1 MRQLN
6 LAIDNLN
13 PLQDPDPDQKR
24 EKQSVQSTI
33 TPEGRTPAKSFIH
46 ANEQDATIPL
56 DEVVVKE
63 KLSPFA
69 KQNQEW
75 NLFYNKPE
83 NFNDLVNQRGGHM
96 LPEANVNFISAI
108 VRNNI
113 PGNEEEIKKGDIE
126 NISEDLY
133 KQIEEDIVNTFTP
146 FKRLQKG
153 IFQQAQ
159 DDYNK
164 DYEKEFKIKKDEWY
178 KSEAGQRLTDLEKT
192 YGPRLE
198 RLARGDENRN
208 AIVQEYENIGKNYE
222 NVLTPQSDEINKQ
235 LNEKY
240 NLNEYYKNHE
250 VYAKEV
256 ANITN
261 LIGESLHGYNKALN
275 RKERD
280 IGDGLNDYL
289 NMGFLIVKSN
299 TAKRKYLDA
308 NETYKDANLLGQE
321 LVGKNPNDVIRINKI
336 GGVDGNESFQFTTVN
351 PDETSRR
358 RVIPYADVT
367 VKDAEKYYLKV
378 QKEKFKEVL
387 SQVSEIKSQDR
398 EIGFYNEV
406 EINDFQDFITK
417 SPQAAAQQIPQ
428 IAAGVASFGTSIIIQ
443 ESGANY
449 YEQME
454 DYIKENPLL
463 IQEEIANMGVPDS
476 PAVRFL
482 AASRLGAGN
491 EAIANVVGLIN
502 GGIELIGYGMIG
514 GVLAKSGIKYSAK
527 FISNIYGKT
536 IEKIIA
542 GGGAIT
548 ATSFISGSQEY
559 LQAATSAQGRAFAS
573 STDKNLFQYT
583 SQEQMFKEF
592 KMGAAA
598 LLPISFTTMSAKQ
611 MHKSMQDMIQKN
623 SSLSV
628 QKLSN
633 QLIQNITDK
642 FNNAEITEEDYTS
655 SVNKVNEIRTINRRI
670 PSTIKGD
677 DRDIL
682 MGLIEEK
689 NALLQER
696 EITEDGLTQEVDL
709 EIQSIEDK
717 IKEIGEKNAVKKVD
731 KKEVSEKNIK
741 IAEENKEL
749 MAIIKDPNAEEKDI
763 NAAKNKLTKLNE
775 GLRFDIIN
783 RRYDPSKDTGLS
795 RSQVESEVNK
805 IFSEAIRTFT
815 PEKGEFGAY
824 ARGIIN
830 VRFPDVFGQVETQ
843 IDTSGKKAV
852 VSKEDITGMEFE
864 GESVSQPD
872 LDTKE
877 NLIKKRLFTKKIDF
891 DTTELEGEFKTDKDG
906 NQVPKTFADVFT
918 SAVTKTFGTKLP
930 SVINKKDF
938 VKEFSKSN
946 IAQLMPFVRD
956 ITKIDRK
963 NKVDK
968 FKPFI
973 IKHFKPILD
982 QLPESVINKKYDML
996 RKPILKESG
1005 KQKREETKEGKG
1017 EFEYLNIDRKDFVDY
1032 FTNKNP
1038 DVIATAAGNITF
1050 KNDKGVESKLR
1061 VTTKNGKPLISKRL
1075 GDQITIDGKN
1085 GELTKIEIGSATLS
1099 DRRTSLLNTVINEL
1113 SADAALEVIK
1123 DESIMD
1129 KFKQIQELEGKTV
1142 PKDFLDKIVDALD
1155 RGIKYLDDMQ
1165 NNSTLRVG
1173 FVLPELAIALLK
1185 NILKFLKVGIKAGQ
1199 DFNKALLDNA
1209 VNEAAKEPDSTLRN
1223 EGEIKAVET
1232 VISNNFKSEKDLTD
1246 SKINKATKEAGDAVF
1261 TERLV
1266 NGLQNTLFPYIGK
1279 RLSRIKNPELMEIEA
1294 RNLIGTLTRG
1304 ITWSAN
1310 YLKTDKN
1317 PKIKKL
1323 GKLSNNKV
1331 ILTELKN
1338 VLPKRYFGPKAI
1350 NLSASTKPQ
1359 FYYGKTLLQDI
1370 PFTEAKNVVE
1380 RGIKAF
1386 NEQEERSFKA
1396 KKQGMEFL
1404 INLRADVVEGVIDI
1418 NIAEDIIEV
1427 AKMNTKGILRRL
1439 ALPNILFD
1447 FKEGVKYMAEH
1458 NRPLQDLVTNYIMP
1472 YLKGE
1477 IDLEV
1482 LRKAVDDQR
1491 LNYVSEEFNAAIP
1504 KQFKEKGDPN
1514 RYNVPLEKFK
1524 GQFVEYN
1531 PIKIKEA
1538 KLKERIEVLTKNLVK
1553 GDLENLTEGQAIALG
1568 KKANRLKIILPYGAE
1583 DLLGLLYPVLRKGK
1597 LGDSDLLFFKEEL
1610 LDPLAKAFNK
1620 YDAAKLEGMV
1630 KLRAVK
1636 QELADIGLNLQEVA
1650 FDNISQDNAI
1660 RIHLWA
1666 NRGYK
1671 IPDGPTDV
1679 LTEKQIK
1686 KANQWVRQNI
1696 EALNIKDIIEGAY
1709 EGRMYPEPSNY
1720 WRGET
1725 LTTDLLKSYNV
1736 TIRKEYF
1743 ADFFARAQAM
1753 FGEIK
1758 NNQITGEVANN
1769 LTVKLG
1775 TNWADAFNNM
1785 LTRIATG
1792 RHRNM
1797 PTDKYSNAFTNWIN
1811 SAVSAIMFVNT
1822 RSVLLQTISNLNFIN
1837 GTDNNIFSV
1846 AAAYGNPK
1854 QFITDFHAILTSDFL
1869 VSRRSGLKIDVNL
1882 DELSNAAEGNDAN
1895 RAEALLAA
1903 ILKKGFIFTSFA
1915 DSFAIA
1921 FGGAPF
1927 YRNRTKTYEKQGLS
1941 LQEAESKA
1949 FEEMRELAEESQ
1961 QSSRQDKIS
1970 MQQASGVGKLIL
1982 AFQNYPMQATRIQ
1995 KRAVQDLIARRGSDI
2010 KNVRRILY
2018 YGALQN
2024 ALFHFLQSAA
2034 FYVFINQDELND
2046 EEEEK
2051 RLYNILNRMADTIL
2065 AGSGFA
2071 GVVLAA
2077 TKNVALELADEFSE
2091 GGNKDTREA
2100 LIRSTGFSPPI
2111 NSKLRKIDNA
2121 FKRFERKQE
2130 REKMLEL
2137 SFENPFLHSGTELV
2151 EAATNLPANRV
2162 LRKIG
2167 NVKLALDKET
2177 DFWRSLFLYMG
2188 YNKYDL
2194 FMYDFQLEGEDKTF
2208 KRKKKVKKKK
2218 VKKRK

>member
-1 MRQLN
+1 MRELN
-6 LAIDNLN
+6 LAIDDIN
-13 PLQDPDPDQKR
+13 PSEDPDPNKKR
-24 EKQSVQSTI
+24 EKESVQSTI
-33 TPEGRTPAKSFIH
+33 TPKGRTPAKTFIH
-46 ANEQDATIPL
+46 KSEQDATIPL

-75 NLFYNKPE
+75 SSFYSDE
-83 NFNDLVNQRGGHM
+83 ERFNDLVNQRGGHM
-96 LPEANVNFISAI
+96 LPEANVNFINAI
-108 VRNNI
+108 VRRNI

-126 NISEDLY
+126 NISEELY
-133 KQIEEDIVNTFTP
+133 TKIENDIVNTFTP
-146 FKRLQKG
+146 FKRLQEA
-153 IFQQAQ
+153 IFVQAQ
-159 DDYNK
+159 NDYNE
-164 DYEKEFKIKKDEWY
+164 DYKKQFKIEENEWY
-178 KSEAGQRLTDLEKT
+178 KSDAGKELIDLEKT

-198 RLARGDENRN
+198 RLARGAENRN
-208 AIVQEYENIGKNYE
+208 EIVQKYNAAANNYTTS
-222 NVLTPQSDEINKQ
+222 LTASSNKITNE

-240 NLNEYYKNHE
+240 NLNDYYKNHE
-250 VYAKEV
+250 VYSKEA

-261 LIGESLHGYNKALN
+261 LLGESLLGYNKALN
-275 RKERD
+275 RKEREID
-280 IGDGLNDYL
+280 DGLGSYFD
-289 NMGFLIVKSN
+289 MGVLVVKSN

-308 NETYKDANLLGQE
+308 NEIYKDTNLLLQE
-321 LVGKNPNDVIRINKI
+321 LVDSNPNDVVRVKKI
-336 GGVDGNESFQFTTVN
+336 SGIDSEEIDFSIQSE
-351 PDETSRR
+351 DETGRR
-358 RVIPYADVT
+358 PVQPYAYVT
-367 VKDAEKYYLKV
+367 VKDAEKYYLQV
-378 QKEKFKEVL
+378 QKQKYKEIL
-387 SQVSEIKSQDR
+387 SQVSDIKSQDR
-398 EIGFYNEV
+398 EIGFYNEI

-417 SPQAAAQQIPQ
+417 SPKAAAQQLPQ
-428 IAAGVASFGTSIIIQ
+428 MAAGIASFGTSIIIQ

-449 YEQME
+449 YEQIE

-476 PAVRFL
+476 KEVRFL

-491 EAIANVVGLIN
+491 AAIANAVGAIN
-502 GGIELIGYGMIG
+502 GGIELIGYGAIG
-514 GVLAKSGIKYSAK
+514 GILAKSGIKYSSK
-527 FISNIYGKT
+527 FLQDIYGKT

-548 ATSFISGSQEY
+548 ATSLISGSQEL
-559 LQAATSAQGRAFAS
+559 LQAATSAQGRAFS
-573 STDKNLFQYT
+573 SDTNKNLFQYT

-611 MHKSMQDMIQKN
+611 MHAEMQGLVKKDN
-623 SSLSV
+623 SLTV

-633 QLIQNITDK
+633 QLIQNITEK
-642 FNNAEITEEDYTS
+642 FNNAEITEEEYS
-655 SVNKVNEIRTINRRI
+655 SSINKVNEIRTIDRKI
-670 PSTIKGD
+670 PSNIKGQ
-677 DRDIL
+677 DRDVL

-689 NALLQER
+689 NALVQER
-696 EITEDGLTQEVDL
+696 EITEDGLTQDIDD
-709 EIQSIEDK
+709 EISIIEEK
-717 IKEIGEKNAVKKVD
+717 IKEIGENNSTKKV
-731 KKEVSEKNIK
+731 VSEENIK
-741 IAEENKEL
+741 TAEKNKEL
-749 MAIIKDPNAEEKDI
+749 MAIIKDPDAKEKDVKK
-763 NAAKNKLTKLNE
+763 AKDDITKLNE
-775 GLRFDIIN
+775 GLRFGIIK
-783 RRYDPSKDTGLS
+783 RRYDPTKDTGLD
-795 RSQVESEVNK
+795 RSQVESGVDK
-805 IFSEAIRTFT
+805 IFAEAINSFT
-815 PEKGEFGAY
+815 PDKGEFGAY

-830 VRFPDVFGQVETQ
+830 VRFPEVFGQVETR
-843 IDTSGKKAV
+843 IDSSGKKQV
-852 VSKEDITGMEFE
+852 VSKQDVSGMELA
-864 GESVSQPD
+864 GESVLQPD
-872 LDTKE
+872 LDQKE
-877 NLIKKRLFTKKIDF
+877 TLRIKRLLTKKIGF
-891 DTTELEGEFKTDKDG
+891 DTAELEGEFKTDKDG
-906 NQVPKTFADVFT
+906 NQIPKTFADVFT
-918 SAVTKTFGTKLP
+918 GAVAKTFGTKLP
-930 SVINKKDF
+930 SVANKKDF

-963 NKVDK
+963 NKIDK

-973 IKHFKPILD
+973 IKNFKPILD

-1005 KQKREETKEGKG
+1005 KQKRKSTKAGEG

-1050 KNDKGVESKLR
+1050 KNDQGIESELR
-1061 VTTKNGKPLISKRL
+1061 VNAKNGKPLIGKRL
-1075 GDQITIDGKN
+1075 GDQITIDGQQV
-1085 GELTKIEIGSATLS
+1085 ELTKIEVGSSTLS
-1099 DRRTSLLNTVINEL
+1099 DRRTSLLNTIIDEL

-1129 KFKQIQELEGKTV
+1129 KFKQVQELEGKEV
-1142 PKDFLDKIVDALD
+1142 PTDFLDKIVDALD
-1155 RGIKYLDDMQ
+1155 RGIKYLDDLQ
-1165 NNSTLRVG
+1165 KNSTLRVG
-1173 FVLPELAIALLK
+1173 FALPELAIALLK
-1185 NILKFLKVGIKAGQ
+1185 NVLKFLKVGIKAGQ

-1209 VNEAAKEPDSTLRN
+1209 VDEAAKEPDSILRN
-1223 EGEIKAVET
+1223 EGEIKTVKT
-1232 VISNNFKSEKDLTD
+1232 VISDNFKSEKDLTD
-1246 SKINKATKEAGDAVF
+1246 SKINKATKQAGDAVF

-1279 RLSRIKNPELMEIEA
+1279 RLSRVKNPELMEIEA
-1294 RNLIGTLTRG
+1294 RNLIGTLARG
-1304 ITWSAN
+1304 ISWSADF
-1310 YLKTDKN
+1310 LKNNKN

-1323 GKLSNNKV
+1323 GNLQSNKA
-1331 ILTELKN
+1331 ILKELKK
-1338 VLPKRYFGPKAI
+1338 VLPARYFGPKAI
-1350 NLSASTKPQ
+1350 NLSDSQKPQ

-1370 PFTEAKNVVE
+1370 PFTEAKNVIK
-1380 RGIKAF
+1380 RGKTAF
-1386 NEQEERSFKA
+1386 DQQVERSFKA
-1396 KKQGMEFL
+1396 KKQGLEFL
-1404 INLRADVVEGVIDI
+1404 INLRADIAGGIIDE
-1418 NIAEDIIEV
+1418 NTAEDIIEV
-1427 AKMNTKGILRRL
+1427 AKMNTKGIIRRM

-1447 FKEGVKYMAEH
+1447 FKEGVKYIAEH

-1477 IDLEV
+1477 IKLEV
-1482 LRKAVDDQR
+1482 LKKEIDNQR

-1538 KLKERIEVLTKNLVK
+1538 ELKERIKVLTKNLVK
-1553 GDLENLTEGQAIALG
+1553 GDLTTFTEGQAISLG
-1568 KKANRLKIILPYGAE
+1568 KKANRFKIVLPYGAE
-1583 DLLGLLYPVLRKGK
+1583 DLLGLLYPLLRKGK

-1636 QELADIGLNLQEVA
+1636 QELADIGLNLQDIA

-1660 RIHLWA
+1660 RIHLWSK
-1666 NRGYK
+1666 NGYK
-1671 IPDGPTDV
+1671 IPDGQGDV
-1679 LTEKQIK
+1679 LTDEQIK
-1686 KANQWVRQNI
+1686 KANQWVRQNV

-1709 EGRMYPEPSNY
+1709 EGRMYPEPNNY

-1725 LTTDLLKSYNV
+1725 LTTDLLKTYNV

-1743 ADFFARAQAM
+1743 ADFFSRAQAM

-1758 NNQITGEVANN
+1758 NNKITGDVANN
-1769 LTVKLG
+1769 LTAKLG
-1775 TNWADAFNNM
+1775 THWVDAFNNM
-1785 LTRIATG
+1785 LTRIETG

-1811 SAVSAIMFVNT
+1811 SAVSTIMFVNT

-1837 GTDNNIFSV
+1837 GSDNNIFSV

-1854 QFITDFHAILTSDFL
+1854 QFISDFHKILTSDFL
-1869 VSRRSGLKIDVNL
+1869 VSRRAGLKIDVNL

-1927 YRNRTKTYEKQGLS
+1927 YRNRTKTYQKEGFTLK
-1941 LQEAESKA
+1941 EAEEKA
-1949 FEEMRELAEESQ
+1949 FQEMRELAEESQ

-1995 KRAVQDLIARRGSDI
+1995 KRAVQDLLASRGNPL

-2034 FYVFINQDELND
+2034 FYVFINKDELKD

-2071 GVVLAA
+2071 GVVAAA

-2091 GGNKDTREA
+2091 GGSKDTREA
-2100 LIRSTGFSPPI
+2100 LIRSTAFSPPI

-2121 FKRFERKQE
+2121 FKRFERSQE

-2137 SFENPFLHSGTELV
+2137 NFDNPFLHSGTELI
-2151 EAATNLPANRV
+2151 EATTNLPANRV

-2177 DFWRSLFLYMG
+2177 DFWRSLFLSMG

-2194 FMYDFQLEGEDKTF
+2194 FMYDFQLDGEDKTF
-2208 KRKKKVKKKK
+2208 RRKKKVRKKKVKKKK
-2218 VKKRK
+2218 